1 MTDKKA
7 DSAPLRSVGDAVF
20 TAPPLKGQTKSAAPA
35 ATRRAGGGAVKTDPK
50 PQPLAGQGG
59 GNGPGRIVARRPGP
73 PRRPIAQTRARFRF
87 RHWLLVASFVLLVVA
102 PTAFVNWYLHVRAVD
117 QYASQLAFT
126 IQSDDGPTLST
137 LGAIFGS
144 TSGGAADDA
153 EVLYGYIQSQNL
165 VEKLQEEL
173 DLRTIFNRPEATD
186 WWYSLGDD
194 PSIEAL
200 TDYWKSMVLVS
211 FNAGIVEVEV
221 RAFDP
226 QDAQNIAQAVLKEST
241 LLINRLSSEAREDAL
256 REARVYLEE
265 AMNHLRDVRLRLA
278 ELRAAEQRVDPSLDV
293 QALMERISRLE
304 AQLTA
309 EQLKLDQLRQFADES
324 DSRVVSAERRIRS
337 LDVAIAEERA
347 KLASNGAGET
357 LSEAVG
363 KFEALTVDR
372 ELAEQAYGVALASFE
387 NAKGEARRQ
396 QRYLSAHVA
405 PTLAETAEYP
415 ERYMLGGLSF
425 IFLFMGWVVL
435 VMIAYNVKDRR

>member
-7 DSAPLRSVGDAVF
+7 ESAPLRSVGDAVF
-20 TAPPLKGQTKSAAPA
+20 TAPPLKGQTKSAVAAPA
-35 ATRRAGGGAVKTDPK
+35 RRAGGAVKSDPK

-73 PRRPIAQTRARFRF
+73 PRRPLGQTRARFRF
-87 RHWLLVASFVLLVVA
+87 RHWLLVVSFVLFVVA
-102 PTAFVNWYLHVRAVD
+102 PSAFVNWYLHFRAVD

-137 LGAIFGS
+137 LGAIFGGS
-144 TSGGAADDA
+144 SGAVADDA

-165 VEKLQEEL
+165 VEKLQDEL
-173 DLRTIFNRPEATD
+173 DLRTIYNRPQATD

-200 TDYWKSMVLVS
+200 TEYWKSMVLVS
-211 FNAGIVEVEV
+211 FDAGIVEVEV

-226 QDAQNIAQAVLKEST
+226 QDAQTIAKAVLKEST
-241 LLINRLSSEAREDAL
+241 LLINRLSAEAREDAL
-256 REARVYLEE
+256 RDARVYLEE
-265 AMNHLRDVRLRLA
+265 AVDHLRDVRLRLT
-278 ELRAAEQRVDPSLDV
+278 ELRASEQRVDPSLDV
-293 QALMERISRLE
+293 QALMQRIGELE
-304 AQLTA
+304 AKLTT
-309 EQLKLDQLRQFADES
+309 EQLKFDQLRQFADES

-337 LDVAIAEERA
+337 LEAAISEERA

-363 KFEALTVDR
+363 KFEELTVDR
-372 ELAEQAYGVALASFE
+372 ELAEQAYAVALASFE

-405 PTLAETAEYP
+405 PTLAQTAEYP

-425 IFLFMGWVVL
+425 VFLFMGWVVL
-435 VMIAYNVKDRR
+435 VMIAYNIKDRR